1 MTRSLLYAL
10 LAGGTALAVA
20 APVALLVARRPGWD
34 AKHERFTMPNGWTVS
49 PVGRSITLPGDM
61 PGNILV
67 LEGGKQALVNTCGFH
82 DHSLSLVDLDSGKI
96 VRSIPFQKS
105 WIGLAQRGGE
115 VLLSAGLGSGLH
127 RIALDGL
134 KPLEDAVLPGLDE
147 KERFVSSILV
157 GSEGTYALNIQSDEV
172 FLQGA
177 DGGVRARAKVGYRPY
192 AAALSPDG
200 GTLAVSEWGDRSVVL
215 LDARTL
221 AFQARVDVG
230 AHPTAL
236 VYTPDGRLFVANA
249 GSTTVSVIRY
259 GQIEE
264 TIEVG
269 VDPGRRVGP
278 TPLALALHGD
288 RLYVANAGENCVAV
302 IDVSQPAR
310 SVVRGFVPTERYP
323 SAVAVA
329 VTPDGKRLL
338 VATAKG
344 LYGPNVGKG
353 VDLGE
358 RARGKDVPFK
368 YIGDQLTGRLA
379 IVDLPDDRTLGA
391 LTARVR
397 ANLPPGVAAVPV
409 DRGSIERGA
418 LSKIKHVVY
427 VIKENR
433 TYDQV
438 FGDMPKGDGD
448 PSLTLFGEK
457 ITPNIHKLVDTFT
470 LLDNLYTDGE
480 VSQVG
485 HQWADA
491 AYANDYEEKQTFL
504 NYGRHGEVESDK
516 RLIASP
522 GDYLW
527 TAARK
532 KGLWARVYGEYVD
545 IQEDHGS
552 LESAEVK
559 KDPEKFGY
567 SATFERIFA
576 RNGRDTEK
584 ADDFLREMREGE
596 KTGKW
601 PALMV
606 MALPEDHT
614 NGFRA
619 GAHSPR
625 AMVASNDLA
634 VGKLVD
640 GISHSRFWKDTAIF
654 VIQDDAQDGPD
665 HVDSHRTEG
674 FVVSPYV
681 RRGAL
686 DHTMYSTAS
695 MLRTME
701 TILGVPPMTEYDAKA
716 TPMHAA
722 FTTTPD
728 FTPYDL
734 VAPKVDV
741 NERNPAATALANRSA
756 KLDFSAVDRADF
768 GELNRILWDGYR
780 PGVPY
785 PRVRRRR

>member
-1 MTRSLLYAL
+1 MTRPLLYAL
-10 LAGGTALAVA
+10 LAGGAALAVA
-20 APVALLVARRPGWD
+20 APTVLLAARHPGWD
-34 AKHERFTMPNGWTVS
+34 AKRERFTLPNGWTVS
-49 PVGRSITLPGDM
+49 PAGRSVTLPGDM

-67 LEGGKQALVNTCGFH
+67 LEGGRQALVNTCGFH
-82 DHSLSLVDLDSGKI
+82 DHSLSLVDLDEGRLVAS
-96 VRSIPFQKS
+96 VPFQKS
-105 WIGLAQRGGE
+105 WIGLARRGGE
-115 VLLSAGLGSGLH
+115 ALLSAGLGSGMH
-127 RIALDGL
+127 RVALDGL
-134 KPLEDAVLPGLDE
+134 RPLGDAALPGLAE
-147 KERFVSSILV
+147 KERFVSGIVV
-157 GSEGTYALNIQSDEV
+157 GAEGTYALNVQSDEV
-172 FLQGA
+172 FLLGA
-177 DGGVRARAKVGYRPY
+177 DGGVRARTKVGYRPY

-200 GTLAVSEWGDRSVVL
+200 GTLAVGEWGDRSVVL

-221 AFQARVDVG
+221 ALQARVAVG

-236 VYTPDGRLFVANA
+236 VYAPDGRLFVANA
-249 GSTTVSVIRY
+249 GSTTVSVVLH
-259 GQIEE
+259 GKVQE

-269 VDPGRRVGP
+269 VDAGRRVGP

-302 IDVSQPAR
+302 VAVSQPTH
-310 SVVRGFVPTERYP
+310 SLVRGFVPTERYP
-323 SAVAVA
+323 SAVA

-344 LYGPNVGKG
+344 LYGPNAGKG
-353 VDLGE
+353 VDLGAK
-358 RARGKDVPFK
+358 ARGKDAPFL
-368 YIGDQLTGRLA
+368 YIGDQLAGRLA
-379 IVDLPDDRTLGA
+379 IVDMPDERTLRA
-391 LTARVR
+391 MTARVR
-397 ANLPPGVAAVPV
+397 ANLPPGEAAVPV
-409 DRGSIERGA
+409 DRRSIERGA
-418 LSKIKHVVY
+418 LSKIRHVVY

-438 FGDMPKGDGD
+438 FGDIPKGDGD
-448 PSLTLFGEK
+448 PSLTLFGERV
-457 ITPNIHKLVDTFT
+457 TPNIHKLVDAFT
-470 LLDNLYTDGE
+470 LFDNLYTDGE

-504 NYGRHGEVESDK
+504 NYGRHGEVESDR
-516 RLIASP
+516 RLTASP

-552 LESAEVK
+552 LESEEVK
-559 KDPEKFGY
+559 KDPERFGY

-576 RNGRDTEK
+576 RGGRDTEK
-584 ADDFLREMREGE
+584 VDDFLREMREGE
-596 KTGKW
+596 KTGRW

-614 NGFRA
+614 RGFTA
-619 GAHSPR
+619 GAFSPR
-625 AMVASNDLA
+625 AMVANNDLA
-634 VGKLVD
+634 VGRLVD
-640 GISHSRFWKDTAIF
+640 AISHSRFWRATAIF

-681 RRGAL
+681 RRGAV

-701 TILGVPPMTEYDAKA
+701 TILGLPPMTEYDAKA

-722 FTTTPD
+722 FTAKPD
-728 FTPYDL
+728 FAPFASL
-734 VAPKVDV
+734 PPKVDV
-741 NERNPAATALANRSA
+741 DERNPAAIALAARSA

-768 GELNRILWDGYR
+768 GELNRVLWEGYR

-785 PRVRRRR
+785 PVLRRRTR